1 MLLSCHLHSQDL
13 LVHFR
18 WSKSKDLPLTFFS
31 EAPAARRNVAKT
43 GGGPWKEPLSCRC
56 GLGVTEESLIILR
69 RFWALEVLTTKQQK
83 HFCSDKAFSHGRN
96 RDCSVQLSLY
106 SYTVAAAVVGKGI
119 RQDDRGEKGKRE
131 RTELILTRARPEVA
145 IHLSLTVFQCLLVTL
160 SEFLQ
165 KQNCFQNITPL
176 PS

>member
-1 MLLSCHLHSQDL
+1 MERDFELQMWT
-13 LVHFR
+13 
-18 WSKSKDLPLTFFS
+18 WSY
-31 EAPAARRNVAKT
+31 R
-43 GGGPWKEPLSCRC
+43 
-56 GLGVTEESLIILR
+56 GVPHILR

-96 RDCSVQLSLY
+96 KDCSVQLSLC

-131 RTELILTRARPEVA
+131 RTELVLTRARPEVA

-160 SEFLQ
+160 SKFLQ